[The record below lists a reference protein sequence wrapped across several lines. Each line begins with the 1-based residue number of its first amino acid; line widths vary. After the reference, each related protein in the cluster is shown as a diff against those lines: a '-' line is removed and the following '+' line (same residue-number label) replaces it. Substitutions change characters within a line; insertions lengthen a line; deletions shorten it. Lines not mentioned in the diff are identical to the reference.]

1 MWDVLIWIYLVIAIV
16 FGLAGLF
23 AFAVHLFFILKG
35 RPEFRS
41 LLSLSLLSAILI
53 SSVGQLGVCLHL
65 GRSV

>member
-1 MWDVLIWIYLVIAIV
+1 MWEVLLWIYLVIAISL
-16 FGLAGLF
+16 GLVGLF
-23 AFAVHLFFILKG
+23 AFAVHIFFILKG

-41 LLSLSLLSAILI
+41 RLSLFLLSAILI